1 MRDHTLYLA
10 VEYQEYQRHG
20 WAGKHTLLVFLEE
33 WLDNNK
39 PHTHSHKDHSKN
51 STFHIRWTPFFVSG
65 KHLSHW

>member
-51 STFHIRWTPFFVSG
+51 STFHIR
-65 KHLSHW
+65 